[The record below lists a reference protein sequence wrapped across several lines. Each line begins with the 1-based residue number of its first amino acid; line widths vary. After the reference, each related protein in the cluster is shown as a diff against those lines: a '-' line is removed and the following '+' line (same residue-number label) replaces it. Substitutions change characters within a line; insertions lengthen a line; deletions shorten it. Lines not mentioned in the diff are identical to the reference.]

1 MEDANMKAPKYL
13 FSGSMF
19 VALTLSVLMT
29 GSVCVYPT
37 PPISLELSYTQK
49 TKILDVKVTHP
60 TLFPSSHY
68 IAFIDIKNRGRT
80 VTSATYT
87 SQPSKTSFTYS
98 FPVNAGEGDIIEVTA
113 TCSFFG
119 SKTST
124 LTILPSPIKTN

>member
-1 MEDANMKAPKYL
+1 MKPLKSL
-13 FSGSMF
+13 FSVSMF
-19 VALTLSVLMT
+19 AALTLSICIA

-37 PPISLELSYTQK
+37 APISLKLSYTQK
-49 TKILDVKVTHP
+49 TKVLDVKVTHP
-60 TLFPSSHY
+60 TLFPASHY
-68 IAFIDIKNRGRT
+68 IAFIDIKNRGKT

-98 FPVNAGEGDIIEVTA
+98 FPLNAVEGDVIEVTA

-124 LTILPSPIKTN
+124 LTILPSPLKTN